1 MDCVIRLNDIIKSAK
16 NILIVSHINPD
27 GDTLGSMCAL
37 YSAVKDNFKKR
48 CDMVV
53 LSKVPR
59 IYEFLPNVTFVKNV
73 NELDRSL
80 VYDLV
85 ICVDV
90 AAQNRFEEAMELFN
104 RAHFTINI
112 DHHKTNTKYAD
123 LNIIDSNASSAG
135 EFLYKIMRQLE
146 WEISK
151 DTATALYTAV
161 LTDTGSFRFSNTTCE
176 TFKVAGELCDIGVDT
191 VGVYK
196 NCYENNS
203 KNMIMFQAYC
213 VSNAKFVDD
222 DKVVY
227 SVIYKKDLE
236 KFSAGEDATEGLA
249 EKLRAIET
257 TKVSFIVKEL
267 GNRLCKVSM
276 RSKDV
281 DVAEVCAVFG
291 GGGHTCAAGCVVK
304 SSVQATVKKILMEI
318 RKQDF

>member
-135 EFLYKIMRQLE
+135 EFLYKIMRQ
-146 WEISK
+146 
-151 DTATALYTAV
+151 
-161 LTDTGSFRFSNTTCE
+161 
-176 TFKVAGELCDIGVDT
+176 
-191 VGVYK
+191 
-196 NCYENNS
+196 
-203 KNMIMFQAYC
+203 
-213 VSNAKFVDD
+213 
-222 DKVVY
+222 
-227 SVIYKKDLE
+227 
-236 KFSAGEDATEGLA
+236 
-249 EKLRAIET
+249 
-257 TKVSFIVKEL
+257 
-267 GNRLCKVSM
+267 
-276 RSKDV
+276 
-281 DVAEVCAVFG
+281 
-291 GGGHTCAAGCVVK
+291 
-304 SSVQATVKKILMEI
+304 
-318 RKQDF
+318 